1 MARVSPLNFSA
12 FQRELAV
19 HPDRTSAEFVLDG
32 IRFGFRTGFVPGLVP
47 LISSRRNMKSASEH
61 ATVIDNYLGTEVASY
76 RVAGPF
82 PSPPFPRLQCSRF
95 GVIPK
100 KLQPGKWRLIL
111 DLSSPED
118 HSVNAG
124 IPREPF
130 SIRYI
135 SVDVAIK
142 VLMEL
147 GPGTLMA
154 KFDVLAAYRNIPI
167 HPDDRHLLGM
177 FWRDNFYVDL
187 TLPFGLRSALFI
199 LLHPWLNGFYEP
211 TAIFGSYSTTLTTS
225 LPWHRR
231 TPPNAPPTSRLP
243 GRFSI
248 SLVCPFI
255 QVSVKDPLPH
265 WCS

>member
-1 MARVSPLNFSA
+1 M
-12 FQRELAV
+12 
-19 HPDRTSAEFVLDG
+19 
-32 IRFGFRTGFVPGLVP
+32 
-47 LISSRRNMKSASEH
+47 
-61 ATVIDNYLGTEVASY
+61 IDDYLGTEVASY

-82 PSPPFPRLQCSRF
+82 PSPPFPRLQCSPF

-147 GPGTLMA
+147 GPGALMA
-154 KFDVLAAYRNIPI
+154 KFDVLSAYRNIQ
-167 HPDDRHLLGM
+167 H
-177 FWRDNFYVDL
+177 
-187 TLPFGLRSALFI
+187 S
-199 LLHPWLNGFYEP
+199 
-211 TAIFGSYSTTLTTS
+211 
-225 LPWHRR
+225 
-231 TPPNAPPTSRLP
+231 P
-243 GRFSI
+243 GRP
-248 SLVCPFI
+248 SLVGH
-255 QVSVKDPLPH
+255 VLAR
-265 WCS
+265 